1 MQKPDPAMSHKRRR
15 HNAEFK
21 AKVALEALKGI
32 EPVQVIAA
40 RYGVHPTQVSA
51 WKKEIAERL
60 PELFGKK
67 TDYDPEAAA
76 AREAELYKKIG
87 QLQVQVDWAK
97 KKVEELGL

>member
-1 MQKPDPAMSHKRRR
+1 MSKRRQ

-32 EPVQVIAA
+32 EPVHVISA
-40 RYGVHPTQVSA
+40 RYGVHPTQVTA

-60 PELFGKK
+60 PELFGKR
-67 TDYDPEAAA
+67 TDHDPQAAA
-76 AREAELYKKIG
+76 EREKELYRKIG
-87 QLQVQVDWAK
+87 QLQVENDWAK

>member
-1 MQKPDPAMSHKRRR
+1 
-15 HNAEFK
+15 
-21 AKVALEALKGI
+21 
-32 EPVQVIAA
+32 
-40 RYGVHPTQVSA
+40 VSA

-60 PELFGKK
+60 PELFGRK

-76 AREAELYKKIG
+76 AREAELYRKIG

>member
-1 MQKPDPAMSHKRRR
+1 MPSKRRR

-32 EPVQVIAA
+32 EPVQAIAA
-40 RYGVHPTQVSA
+40 RYGVHPTQVTA

-67 TDYDPEAAA
+67 TDHDAQAAA
-76 AREAELYKKIG
+76 AREAELYRKIG